1 MGTMGILIPCN
12 GSEPLPISVG
22 DYRHIQELVGGC
34 FDVVRYD
41 MDDERFPDAG
51 APFTAIGYVHD
62 EGLLIGLEPNVMA
75 SLMFD
80 RHLVGDVVVV
90 SGTSPKGKYDG
101 ESYDVP
107 SWFADKV
114 FDGSLRDEAN
124 TMNDVARLSALA
136 IMIAHEDGLLDDELY
151 EALVGLMGD
160 DTHEN
165 DDVIADAIQLCIT
178 YAMGRSMGMPA
189 LTREDVERNAVER
202 TLGAKMD
209 EVLSDEAIASFINNN
224 QEGK

>member
-1 MGTMGILIPCN
+1 MGTMGILIPCD
-12 GSEPLPISVG
+12 GSEPSPISVG
-22 DYRHIQELVGGC
+22 DYKHIQELVGGC

-62 EGLLIGLEPNVMA
+62 EGLLIGLEANVQA

-90 SGTSPKGKYDG
+90 SGTSPKGEYDG
-101 ESYDVP
+101 EQYDVP

-114 FDGSLRDEAN
+114 FDGSLREEAE
-124 TMNDVARLSALA
+124 TMNNLAHLSALA
-136 IMIAHEDGLLDDELY
+136 IKIAHEDGLLDDELY
-151 EALVGLMGD
+151 GALLGMMASHD
-160 DTHEN
+160 DEN
-165 DDVIADAIQLCIT
+165 DDVITSAIQMCVT
-178 YAMGRSMGMPA
+178 YAIGRMNGMPA
-189 LTREDVERNAVER
+189 LTREDLERRAVER
-202 TLGAKMD
+202 TLGVDMD
-209 EVLSDEAIASFINNN
+209 EVLSDEAIASFINN